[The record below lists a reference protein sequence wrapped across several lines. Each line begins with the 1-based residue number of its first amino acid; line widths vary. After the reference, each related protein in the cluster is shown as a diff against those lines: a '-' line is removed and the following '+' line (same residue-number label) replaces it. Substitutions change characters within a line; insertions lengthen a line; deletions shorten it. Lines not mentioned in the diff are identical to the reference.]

1 MELSRSVHHPPVSHS
16 LSAAQEAAV
25 LYASGRELE
34 AAEFLRSVIHHGE
47 TGPGSRE
54 PWYML
59 FDLLRVRGEWKA
71 FEALSA
77 RFEAAFAVPAPQ
89 WLNEEEMERLPAELR
104 PGGPGYFELGGAL
117 NANRGLDLDRMRA
130 AARNL
135 ATVHLDV
142 SRLAAIDSGGCAAL
156 LALMRF
162 MPENG
167 NGLLLTGAEHF
178 VDMLR
183 EATEGNPSDEA
194 YWGLLL
200 ELHRVRRQQAD
211 FERTA
216 LEYALAVGVTPPV
229 WESVLM
235 PLAPQPTPQEKRDE
249 PRYQAGPEV
258 IYLTGVMWG
267 AADPQI
273 AEVHAFGAEREY
285 VNINLSQLRRIDFSC
300 ATVFASLVNGL
311 AADGRIVRLIR
322 PNSLVG
328 AFLDTL
334 SLDPAVKLI
343 PVQRPDH

>member
-1 MELSRSVHHPPVSHS
+1 MELSRSVHHPPVSHT

-25 LYASGRELE
+25 LYANGRELE

-77 RFEAAFAVPAPQ
+77 RFEAAFGVPAPQ
-89 WLNEEEMERLPAELR
+89 WLNEEEMDRLPAEVR
-104 PGGPGYFELGGAL
+104 PGGPGYFELSGAL

-156 LALMRF
+156 LGLMQF

-167 NGLLLTGAEHF
+167 NGLLLTGAEHL

-200 ELHRVRRQQAD
+200 DLHRVRRQQAD

-235 PLAPQPTPQEKRDE
+235 PLAPQANRQEKRDE
-249 PRYQAGPEV
+249 PRYQSGPEV

-273 AEVHAFGAEREY
+273 AEVRAFGTEREY

-300 ATVFASLVNGL
+300 ATAFASLVNGL

-328 AFLDTL
+328 AFLETL

-343 PVQRPDH
+343 PVQRPGH

>member
-25 LYASGRELE
+25 LYANGREVE
-34 AAEFLRSVIHHGE
+34 AAEFLRGVIDQGD
-47 TGPGSRE
+47 TGTGSRE

-71 FEALSA
+71 FEALAA
-77 RFEAAFAVPAPQ
+77 RFQAAFGVPAPQ
-89 WLNEEEMERLPAELR
+89 WLNEEEMDRLPAEVR
-104 PGGPGYFELGGAL
+104 PGGPGYFELSGAL

-135 ATVHLDV
+135 ATLHLDV
-142 SRLAAIDSGGCAAL
+142 SRLVAIDSGGCAAL
-156 LALMRF
+156 LALMQF
-162 MPENG
+162 MPQNG
-167 NGLLLTGAEHF
+167 NGLLLTGAEHLA
-178 VDMLR
+178 DMLQ

-200 ELHRVRRQQAD
+200 GLHRVRRQQAD

-235 PLAPQPTPQEKRDE
+235 PVAPLATQQEKRDE
-249 PRYQAGPEV
+249 PRYQPGPEV
-258 IYLTGVMWG
+258 IYPTGVMWG
-267 AADPQI
+267 AADPQM
-273 AEVHAFGAEREY
+273 AEMRAFGMEREY

-300 ATVFASLVNGL
+300 APAFASLVNGL
-311 AADGRIVRLIR
+311 AADGRVVRLIR

-334 SLDPAVKLI
+334 NLDPAVKRI
-343 PVQRPDH
+343 AVPPSEH

>member
-1 MELSRSVHHPPVSHS
+1 M
-16 LSAAQEAAV
+16 
-25 LYASGRELE
+25 LYANGREVE
-34 AAEFLRSVIHHGE
+34 AAEFLRGVIKHGD
-47 TGPGSRE
+47 TGTGSRE

-71 FEALSA
+71 FEALAA
-77 RFEAAFAVPAPQ
+77 RFQAAFGVPAPQ
-89 WLNEEEMERLPAELR
+89 WLNEEEMDRLPTEVR
-104 PGGPGYFELGGAL
+104 PGGPGYFELSGAL

-142 SRLAAIDSGGCAAL
+142 SRLVAIDSGGCAAL
-156 LALMRF
+156 LALMQF
-162 MPENG
+162 VPQNG
-167 NGLLLTGAEHF
+167 NGLLLTGAEHLA
-178 VDMLR
+178 DMLQ

-235 PLAPQPTPQEKRDE
+235 PVAPLATQQEKRDE
-249 PRYQAGPEV
+249 PRYQPGPEV
-258 IYLTGVMWG
+258 IYPTGVMWG
-267 AADPQI
+267 AADPQM
-273 AEVHAFGAEREY
+273 AEMRAFGMEREY

-300 ATVFASLVNGL
+300 APAFASLVNGL
-311 AADGRIVRLIR
+311 AADGRVVRLIR

-334 SLDPAVKLI
+334 NLDAAVERI
-343 PVQRPDH
+343 AVPRPEH

>member
-1 MELSRSVHHPPVSHS
+1 MELSRSVHHSPVSQS

-25 LYASGRELE
+25 LYANGREVE
-34 AAEFLRSVIHHGE
+34 AAEFLRGVIKHGD
-47 TGPGSRE
+47 TGTGSRE

-71 FEALSA
+71 FEALAA
-77 RFEAAFAVPAPQ
+77 RFQAAFGVPAPQ
-89 WLNEEEMERLPAELR
+89 WLNEEEMDRLPTEVR
-104 PGGPGYFELGGAL
+104 PGGPGYFELSGAL
-117 NANRGLDLDRMRA
+117 NANRGLVLDRMRA

-142 SRLAAIDSGGCAAL
+142 SRLVAIDSGGCAAL
-156 LALMRF
+156 LALMQF
-162 MPENG
+162 VPQNG
-167 NGLLLTGAEHF
+167 NGLLLTGAEHLA
-178 VDMLR
+178 DILQ

-235 PLAPQPTPQEKRDE
+235 PVAPLATQQEKRDE
-249 PRYQAGPEV
+249 PRYQPGPEV
-258 IYLTGVMWG
+258 IYPTGVMWG
-267 AADPQI
+267 AADPQM
-273 AEVHAFGAEREY
+273 AEMRAFGMEREY

-300 ATVFASLVNGL
+300 APAFASLVNGL
-311 AADGRIVRLIR
+311 AADGRVVRLIR

-334 SLDPAVKLI
+334 NLDAAVERI
-343 PVQRPDH
+343 AVPRPEH

>member
-16 LSAAQEAAV
+16 LSAAHEAAV
-25 LYASGRELE
+25 LYANGREVE
-34 AAEFLRSVIHHGE
+34 VAEFLRSEIDRGE
-47 TGPGSRE
+47 AGPGSRE

-71 FEALSA
+71 FEALAA
-77 RFEAAFAVPAPQ
+77 RFETAFGIAAPH
-89 WLNEEEMERLPAELR
+89 WLNDEEMERLPAEVR
-104 PGGPGYFELGGAL
+104 PGGPGYFELSGAL

-142 SRLAAIDSGGCAAL
+142 SRLGAIDSGGCAAL
-156 LALMRF
+156 LALMQF

-167 NGLLLTGAEHF
+167 NGLLLTGAEHLA
-178 VDMLR
+178 DMLR
-183 EATEGNPSDEA
+183 EATEGNPSEQA

-216 LEYALAVGVTPPV
+216 LEYALAVGATPPV

-235 PLAPQPTPQEKRDE
+235 PLAPQTPQHEKRDA
-249 PRYQAGPEV
+249 PRYQTGPEV
-258 IYLTGVMWG
+258 IYLTGVLWG
-267 AADPQI
+267 AADPQL
-273 AEVHAFGAEREY
+273 AEVQAFGLEREY
-285 VNINLSQLRRIDFSC
+285 VNVNLSQVRRIDFSS
-300 ATVFASLVNGL
+300 ATAFASLVNGL

-328 AFLDTL
+328 AFLETL
-334 SLDPAVKLI
+334 SLDPAVKLV
-343 PVQRPDH
+343 PVRRPDH

>member
-1 MELSRSVHHPPVSHS
+1 MELSRSVHHPPVSQS
-16 LSAAQEAAV
+16 LTAAQEAAV
-25 LYASGRELE
+25 LYANGREVE
-34 AAEFLRSVIHHGE
+34 AAEFLRSVINHGE
-47 TGPGSRE
+47 ISSASRE

-71 FEALSA
+71 FEALATRFQSA
-77 RFEAAFAVPAPQ
+77 FGVAAPQ
-89 WLNEEEMERLPAELR
+89 WLNEEEMDRLPPEVR
-104 PGGPGYFELGGAL
+104 PGGPGYFELTGAL
-117 NANRGLDLDRMRA
+117 NASRGLDFDRVRA

-142 SRLAAIDSGGCAAL
+142 SRLAAIDTGGCAAL
-156 LALMRF
+156 LALMQF

-167 NGLLLTGAEHF
+167 NGLLLTGAEHLI
-178 VDMLR
+178 DMLR

-200 ELHRVRRQQAD
+200 ELHRVRREQTD

-235 PLAPQPTPQEKRDE
+235 PLAPQATQQEKRDE

-273 AEVHAFGAEREY
+273 GEVRAFGGEREY

-300 ATVFASLVNGL
+300 VPAFASLVNGL

-328 AFLDTL
+328 AFLETL
-334 SLDPAVKLI
+334 NLDPAVELI
-343 PVQRPDH
+343 GVRRPDH